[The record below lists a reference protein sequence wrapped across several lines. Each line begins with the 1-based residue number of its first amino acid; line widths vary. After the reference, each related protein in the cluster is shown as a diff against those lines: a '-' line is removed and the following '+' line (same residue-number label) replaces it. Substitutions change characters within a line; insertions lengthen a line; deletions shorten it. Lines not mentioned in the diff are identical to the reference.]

1 MEKEI
6 AIIIDRAIDA
16 GKVNDPEIYSYFQ
29 SLDESIGTDVYS
41 NNLRNFFDS
50 WSDAIGHDYL
60 PYKEKDVE
68 VWISAA
74 QDIKGH
80 YLSQTPLR
88 LRRLWQECA
97 VKHT

>member
-1 MEKEI
+1 MDLDMHNK
-6 AIIIDRAIDA
+6 AIYQRQRAGWTSTA
-16 GKVNDPEIYSYFQ
+16 
-29 SLDESIGTDVYS
+29 
-41 NNLRNFFDS
+41 
-50 WSDAIGHDYL
+50 GHDYL